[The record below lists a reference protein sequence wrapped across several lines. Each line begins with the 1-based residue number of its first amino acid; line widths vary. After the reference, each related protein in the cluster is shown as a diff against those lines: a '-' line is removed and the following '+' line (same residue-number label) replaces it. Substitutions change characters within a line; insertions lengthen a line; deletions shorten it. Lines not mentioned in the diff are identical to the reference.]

1 MKVFRFESSRILRKN
16 CLIILLCLL
25 AVSLYFVHQG
35 VMLFEKT
42 KADNELSL
50 KYEESKLKSFVTWD
64 QYGVVGFRMFFEPS
78 PLLVFCRDSAAFTG
92 LESKI
97 DTTEILDI
105 HSPGKGKYL
114 FSKENSLDFAGVI
127 FVLFSLYMIFMGLE
141 NFPSKKFID
150 YALNSKNVLLSIF
163 SRLLLLSGIFALIFL
178 VCYVYA
184 TLNGL
189 TFSTSEIQ
197 IFIYFSLYSIL
208 YLILF
213 YFVGVIISLLFK
225 PKKRVLLALAFWL
238 VAVFLI
244 PELHK
249 IYLTSKSNKMSP
261 PDELNLKKLSTLMDY
276 ERGVRE
282 EVIKKLKTGG
292 TKEDIKKIYKENVVK
307 YLNQGYALNQQ
318 REKDYIKEVAKI
330 VRESETVKPILPFI
344 YFSQIASEASS
355 KGYHSYL
362 DYFDQITKTRDLF
375 IDFYIKN
382 RYENVDKKVISFI
395 RGEENIYKSLSRLPE
410 NYFFGLALTALY
422 IIIFLLVS
430 LGLIKKKLKPSFSV
444 TTELPEPVLKGGN
457 SYIMFFYDS
466 QLKENSFSIYSRRQD
481 ISCIDQV
488 SITDIDHKISPIK
501 AVKYISAIHGVDRD
515 LVLNYLE
522 KMDVSRQE
530 LTTKEKSPQ
539 LLRKLYFA
547 IHAAKSDIIVI
558 NDFFLNLPREFEKE
572 VLNLFKD
579 LKESGKMFVY
589 MTADMPEFDAETID
603 SFYTDEVKKT
613 FTLRKFALEKASF
626 R

>member
-1 MKVFRFESSRILRKN
+1 M
-16 CLIILLCLL
+16 
-25 AVSLYFVHQG
+25 
-35 VMLFEKT
+35 
-42 KADNELSL
+42 
-50 KYEESKLKSFVTWD
+50 
-64 QYGVVGFRMFFEPS
+64 
-78 PLLVFCRDSAAFTG
+78 
-92 LESKI
+92 
-97 DTTEILDI
+97 
-105 HSPGKGKYL
+105 
-114 FSKENSLDFAGVI
+114 
-127 FVLFSLYMIFMGLE
+127 
-141 NFPSKKFID
+141 
-150 YALNSKNVLLSIF
+150 
-163 SRLLLLSGIFALIFL
+163 
-178 VCYVYA
+178 
-184 TLNGL
+184 
-189 TFSTSEIQ
+189 
-197 IFIYFSLYSIL
+197 
-208 YLILF
+208 
-213 YFVGVIISLLFK
+213 
-225 PKKRVLLALAFWL
+225 
-238 VAVFLI
+238 
-244 PELHK
+244 
-249 IYLTSKSNKMSP
+249 
-261 PDELNLKKLSTLMDY
+261 
-276 ERGVRE
+276 
-282 EVIKKLKTGG
+282 
-292 TKEDIKKIYKENVVK
+292 
-307 YLNQGYALNQQ
+307 
-318 REKDYIKEVAKI
+318 
-330 VRESETVKPILPFI
+330 PFI

-603 SFYTDEVKKT
+603 SFQISFFKHIKGVKM
-613 FTLRKFALEKASF
+613 
-626 R
+626 